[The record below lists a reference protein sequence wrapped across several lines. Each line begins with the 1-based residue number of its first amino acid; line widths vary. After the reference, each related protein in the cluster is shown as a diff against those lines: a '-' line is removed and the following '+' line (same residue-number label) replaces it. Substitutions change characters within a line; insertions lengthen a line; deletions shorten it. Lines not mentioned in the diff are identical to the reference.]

1 MVFLGALIGFVA
13 GGAVAWLADNRG
25 HTWVALVGAGAF
37 LALAIWG
44 LVDGLSAVGAAAMS
58 GVVIGYL
65 GVWLAHTL
73 RRGRR
78 RGCLH

>member
-1 MVFLGALIGFVA
+1 MVFLAALIGVVA
-13 GGAVAWLADNRG
+13 GGAVAWLAGNRG
-25 HTWVALVGAGAF
+25 YTWVPFVGAGALF
-37 LALAIWG
+37 ALAIWG
-44 LVDGLSAVGAAAMS
+44 LVNGLSAEGAAVMS

-78 RGCLH
+78 PGR